1 MAQVRDFKECV
12 SKALPD
18 LVEDLEKLKHEVKD
32 LWSVAEDLRYK
43 PATPGLVHK
52 VNKQISG
59 LTKAIAITK
68 VSSVIN
74 KHLKACFRRGISNTA
89 KRFVSMH
96 IENWLDNKVSTE
108 EFALLITKN
117 VALKMGIK
125 FHVSRIL
132 NIHSDMYSQAW
143 EMLK

>member
-12 SKALPD
+12 LKALLD
-18 LVEDLEKLKHEVKD
+18 LVEDLEKLKHEVED

-43 PATPGLVHK
+43 LVASDLVHETNRQ
-52 VNKQISG
+52 VSG
-59 LTKAIAITK
+59 LTKIIAITK

-74 KHLKACFRRGISNTA
+74 KHLKACFGRGIGNTA
-89 KRFVSMH
+89 KSFVSMY
-96 IENWLDNKVSTE
+96 IESWLDNKVSTE

-125 FHVSRIL
+125 LHVSRTL
-132 NIHSDMYSQAW
+132 NTHSDTYSQA
-143 EMLK
+143 

>member
-18 LVEDLEKLKHEVKD
+18 LVEDLEKLKHEVGD
-32 LWSVAEDLRYK
+32 LWSAAEDLRYK
-43 PATPGLVHK
+43 LTASGLVHETDRQ
-52 VNKQISG
+52 VSG

-74 KHLKACFRRGISNTA
+74 KHLKACFGRGTSNTA
-89 KRFVSMH
+89 KRFVSVH
-96 IENWLDNKVSTE
+96 IESWLGNKVSTE

-117 VALKMGIK
+117 VASEMGIK

-132 NIHSDMYSQAW
+132 NTHSDMYSQA
-143 EMLK
+143 

>member
-32 LWSVAEDLRYK
+32 LWSDAEDLRYK
-43 PATPGLVHK
+43 PATPDLIHK
-52 VNKQISG
+52 VNRQVSG

-74 KHLKACFRRGISNTA
+74 KHLKACFGRGIGNTA
-89 KRFVSMH
+89 KRFVSIY
-96 IENWLDNKVSTE
+96 IESWLNNKVSTE

-132 NIHSDMYSQAW
+132 NTHSDTYSQA
-143 EMLK
+143 

>member
-18 LVEDLEKLKHEVKD
+18 LVEDLKKLKHKVED
-32 LWSVAEDLRYK
+32 LRSAAEDLRYK
-43 PATPGLVHK
+43 LTASDLVHEINRQ
-52 VNKQISG
+52 VSG
-59 LTKAIAITK
+59 LIKAIAITK

-74 KHLKACFRRGISNTA
+74 KHLKACFGRGIGNTA
-89 KRFVSMH
+89 KRFVSVH
-96 IENWLDNKVSTE
+96 IESWLDNKVSTE
-108 EFALLITKN
+108 KFALLITKN

-132 NIHSDMYSQAW
+132 NTHSDMYSQA
-143 EMLK
+143 